1 MEFYPIGV
9 YRKVNFRVY
18 WLGSTLVLA
27 KITIIQIKKRISY
40 HLRNHPHHPS
50 LLHLHLRRISFCR
63 QSFSLQNS
71 AYSRRRWSQKSKRSD
86 NGACKKSS
94 ALRADG
100 RRGKRTIYV
109 FSNLWRDKRRGI
121 QPFSDHAWYQSFFWY
136 LARISRYQSKVLWCQ
151 SMGI

>member
-27 KITIIQIKKRISY
+27 KITIIQIKRISY

-63 QSFSLQNS
+63 QSISLQNS

-86 NGACKKSS
+86 NGTCKKSS

-100 RRGKRTIYV
+100 RRGKWTIHV
-109 FSNLWRDKRRGI
+109 LSNLWRDKRGGT
-121 QPFSDHAWYQSFFWY
+121 QPFSDHAESKSFSRS
-136 LARISRYQSKVLWCQ
+136 LARISRYQSKVLWYQ